1 MFRHIGTVGLE
12 GLGSLVVGPC
22 RLRCFGFE
30 VSGFEFSV

>member
-1 MFRHIGTVGLE
+1 MFRHGTVGLE

-30 VSGFEFSV
+30 V